1 MVCGSI
7 LLKFYSKSQ
16 VWYLIASG
24 TRNTTSS
31 LLHFQNPISILQYH
45 NKNMCE
51 FQLSG
56 IIVTMLSHV
65 WGIAGWT
72 GGNLVSHRSLL
83 IHLQHLAT
91 NLQMFELGTLP
102 LHSFYAIYY

>member
-1 MVCGSI
+1 
-7 LLKFYSKSQ
+7 
-16 VWYLIASG
+16 
-24 TRNTTSS
+24 
-31 LLHFQNPISILQYH
+31 
-45 NKNMCE
+45 MCE

-72 GGNLVSHRSLL
+72 SGNLVSHRSLL
-83 IHLQHLAT
+83 LHLQHLET
-91 NLQMFELGTLP
+91 NLQMLELGTLS